1 MNPAIP
7 KRNRL
12 RGVPFSVMGSQEI
25 EPCDRQASD
34 PGTPTM
40 KRLYVACAVIE
51 QEARVLAT
59 QRSQSL
65 AMAR

>member
-1 MNPAIP
+1 
-7 KRNRL
+7 
-12 RGVPFSVMGSQEI
+12 
-25 EPCDRQASD
+25 
-34 PGTPTM
+34 M